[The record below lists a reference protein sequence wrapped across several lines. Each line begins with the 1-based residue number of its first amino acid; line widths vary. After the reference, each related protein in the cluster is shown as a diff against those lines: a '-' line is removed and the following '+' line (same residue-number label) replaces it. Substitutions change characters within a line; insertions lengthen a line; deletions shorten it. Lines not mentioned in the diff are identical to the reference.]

1 MNHNFKHTTLYV
13 GEDWDIMKPNESE
26 FETHDTFEE
35 DWDGMKPFDFKSM
48 VRCVPV
54 QTGLP
59 CQKL

>member
-1 MNHNFKHTTLYV
+1 MFGQN
-13 GEDWDIMKPNESE
+13 WDRMKPNESE
-26 FETHDTFEE
+26 FKTHDTFEE
-35 DWDGMKPFDFKSM
+35 DWDGMKPFDLKSM